1 VPVRRCAHFV
11 PGANEKMLAKGL
23 DTAADALV
31 LDLEDAVLPERK
43 DEARTVI
50 ADWLAEV
57 DFGRHERVVRINP
70 VDTPWF
76 RADVEA
82 TMAHPP
88 DAYLVPKVHGPGDV
102 RLVDRLVGEL
112 EGRYGHP
119 AGGTT
124 LIVLATETPRALLD
138 IGQLACVPRV
148 DALTWGAED
157 LSAAIGARRN
167 RDENGR
173 LLPLFEHARTM
184 TMLAAAAA
192 GVQPFD
198 TAWVDVT
205 DPEGLAAECRD
216 SAAIGFTG
224 KFSIHPSQIDVINEI
239 FTPSAEDVEE
249 SRELLAEL
257 ERNRAEGRMAFRFR
271 GQMVDVPHFT
281 RARRILATADALAA
295 R

>member
-1 VPVRRCAHFV
+1 VRIRRCAHFV
-11 PGANEKMLAKGL
+11 PGANEKMLGKSL
-23 DTAADALV
+23 ETAADALV

-43 DEARTVI
+43 DEARGVI
-50 ADWLAEV
+50 AGWLGEV

-82 TMAHPP
+82 TMVHPP
-88 DAYLVPKVHGPGDV
+88 DAYLVPKVRSPADV

-112 EGRYGHP
+112 ERRHGHRL
-119 AGGTT
+119 GGTT
-124 LIVLATETPRALLD
+124 LIVLATETPEALLR
-138 IGQLACVPRV
+138 IGELACAPRV

-157 LSAAIGARRN
+157 LSAALGARRN
-167 RDENGR
+167 RDDGGR
-173 LLPLFEHARTM
+173 FLPLFEHARTM

-205 DPEGLAAECRD
+205 DADGLRAECRD

-224 KFSIHPSQIDVINEI
+224 KFSIHPSQIEVINEA
-239 FTPSAEDVEE
+239 FTPSSAEVDEA
-249 SRELLAEL
+249 RELLAEL
-257 ERNRAEGRMAFRFR
+257 ERQRAGGRMAFRFR
-271 GQMVDVPHFT
+271 GRMVDAPHFAQAH
-281 RARRILATADALAA
+281 RVLALAERLA
-295 R
+295 AG